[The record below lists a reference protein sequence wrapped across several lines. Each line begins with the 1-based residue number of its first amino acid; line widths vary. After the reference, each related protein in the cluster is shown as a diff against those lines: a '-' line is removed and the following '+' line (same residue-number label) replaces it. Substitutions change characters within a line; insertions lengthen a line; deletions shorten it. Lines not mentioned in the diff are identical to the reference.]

1 MLNDFYKKNPSDE
14 VYWKDTSDQD
24 GLMIFSFDR
33 KREFNLWSDYPW
45 KLTPEEKELFDKEN
59 PYWAEF
65 FSDRK

>member
-1 MLNDFYKKNPSDE
+1 MLNDFYKNNPSDK

-24 GLMIFSFDR
+24 GLMIFSFDC
-33 KREFNLWSDYPW
+33 KREFNLWTDYPW